1 LLGTDTDA
9 YGGSFVNANNLTVDA
24 LNAIFQGAVTYRV
37 ADVKSTLNPNG
48 SGTVNAKTI
57 ADTFSDVVDQLS
69 IDKVDTVAELAA
81 IGAVLNKL
89 FAMAA
94 DATATGTNLN
104 AQQTP
109 SVNNAE
115 LALLGLTNSTLTD
128 SELKYFQSSVVY
140 SANNGADI
148 NSFAEL
154 QALLTAAVV
163 NA

>member
-1 LLGTDTDA
+1 
-9 YGGSFVNANNLTVDA
+9 
-24 LNAIFQGAVTYRV
+24 
-37 ADVKSTLNPNG
+37 
-48 SGTVNAKTI
+48 
-57 ADTFSDVVDQLS
+57 
-69 IDKVDTVAELAA
+69 
-81 IGAVLNKL
+81 
-89 FAMAA
+89 
-94 DATATGTNLN
+94 
-104 AQQTP
+104 
-109 SVNNAE
+109 VNNAE